1 MPAPLPPLPA
11 SDALENALDDAL
23 DGAAEAPA
31 ASEPSERPVAS
42 KPAPGL
48 YLTAMPIGNAGDI
61 TVRALHLL
69 AGADIIICEDTRVT
83 RKLMAIYG
91 LATPLSAYHEHN
103 AERVRPAILARL
115 ARGESV
121 ALVADA
127 GTPLISDP
135 GYKLVREAVAAGHPV
150 TCLPGANAPLAA
162 LLLSGLPTDRFL
174 FAGFPPTRGTARRR
188 FWRALATI
196 PASLVA
202 FEAAP
207 RLAASLSDAEAEL
220 GDRPAAVARELTKK
234 FEEVRR
240 GPLSEL
246 ARHYAEA
253 GPPRGEVT
261 LVIGGG
267 AGPEAV
273 MDDTAVDAALE
284 DALGRASLRD
294 AAAEVAAAAGRPKR
308 EVYRRALALAEAA
321 KAGGDGTDEADG

>member
-1 MPAPLPPLPA
+1 LPPP
-11 SDALENALDDAL
+11 DALDDA
-23 DGAAEAPA
+23 AEDTAS
-31 ASEPSERPVAS
+31 SEPSERPAAS

-61 TVRALHLL
+61 TVRALHTL
-69 AGADIIICEDTRVT
+69 AGADVIFCEDTRVT
-83 RKLMAIYG
+83 RKLMAIYS

-150 TCLPGANAPLAA
+150 TCLPGANAPLTA

-174 FAGFPPTRGTARRR
+174 FAGFPPVRSKARRR
-188 FWRALATI
+188 FWRELAAI

-202 FEAAP
+202 FEAPP
-207 RLAASLSDAEAEL
+207 RLAASLADAAAEL

-240 GPLSEL
+240 GRLGELS
-246 ARHYAEA
+246 RHYADA

-261 LVIGGG
+261 LVIGGAVEAE
-267 AGPEAV
+267 AG
-273 MDDTAVDAALE
+273 MDDAAVDAALAE
-284 DALGRASLRD
+284 ALGRASLRD

-321 KAGGDGTDEADG
+321 KAGRAGEGGTDG